1 MPSTKELE
9 KHIQKAF
16 LDNLVERDGW
26 EYTLSSTHPI
36 EVTAECEAILKDSAK
51 MWLGLVGLCGACGM
65 IVTAGIVAQC
75 GVHAVAL
82 GAGAIFGVTALA
94 VQPIIKEIKQHDQ
107 KIQHCN
113 NLKNKVEQKG
123 QITKEEYM
131 SLY

>member
-9 KHIQKAF
+9 KSIQKDF
-16 LDNLVERDGW
+16 LDSLVERDGW
-26 EYTLSSTHPI
+26 EYTLSSTRPI

-51 MWLGLVGLCGACGM
+51 MWMGLVGLCGAIGM
-65 IVTAGIVAQC
+65 IVTAGIAAQC
-75 GVHAVAL
+75 GVHAAL

-94 VQPIIKEIKQHDQ
+94 VQPLIKKIKMHNQ
-107 KIQHCN
+107 KIKHCN